1 MSRRAS
7 LGSIGETQVNER
19 NLRSNAR
26 RASIAP
32 SRISSGMTSQ
42 KPFSNIENADA
53 TPFHEAVEKKPTQE
67 ERSRRLSMAGAA
79 PSRSSTGRQSIGKH
93 STLIQRLRV
102 ICSQYPIFK

>member
-7 LGSIGETQVNER
+7 LGAISETQVNTR
-19 NLRSNAR
+19 SLRSNANAR

-42 KPFSNIENADA
+42 KPFSNIENVDA
-53 TPFHEAVEKKPTQE
+53 TPFHELPEKKPSQE

-79 PSRSSTGRQSIGKH
+79 PTRSSMDRRQSVGK
-93 STLIQRLRV
+93 
-102 ICSQYPIFK
+102 